1 MFAVDQTQMHLNAT
15 FPRTCGLPATNMRR
29 LSRKYQA
36 LLSVCYV
43 NVYIASYFNLE
54 LTGQRSQVFL
64 ARWKALPDHQRAIY
78 EERAAQDKRR
88 YEEEKSVYDAVE
100 GVDSSEELSSDE
112 ETVGS
117 RGPAPFNKR
126 PSVFNNGG
134 IGNISASHDQGTD
147 LFERLPVEMTV
158 ALDLWEQKFKPGHV
172 RSLAGIAL
180 RAGLLGGTLFSST
193 ILVMYLLYTDNPLW
207 RAPFFIANLSLFH
220 FLEFYTTAFANTA
233 NADVSSFLLSSNGV
247 AYNIAHTG
255 ALTECLLSHWLLPA
269 SIFPRVIHN
278 ILLFAG
284 LTFIL
289 VGQVIRTTAI
299 LQAGP
304 SFTHIVAQRKKSTHV
319 LITQGVYSVLRHP
332 SYFGFF
338 WWGIGTQLMLGNSIC
353 FLAYSVVLWRFFDRR
368 IYGEELFLVNFFG
381 KEYTDYRARTPTG
394 IPLVK

>member
-1 MFAVDQTQMHLNAT
+1 M
-15 FPRTCGLPATNMRR
+15 
-29 LSRKYQA
+29 
-36 LLSVCYV
+36 
-43 NVYIASYFNLE
+43 
-54 LTGQRSQVFL
+54 
-64 ARWKALPDHQRAIY
+64 
-78 EERAAQDKRR
+78 
-88 YEEEKSVYDAVE
+88 
-100 GVDSSEELSSDE
+100 SEESSSDE
-112 ETVGS
+112 EPILGS

-134 IGNISASHDQGTD
+134 IGQISTNHDQGPD

-193 ILVMYLLYTDNPLW
+193 ILAIYLLYTGNPLW

-394 IPLVK
+394 IPLIK